1 MKIWLQVTRLDTA
14 LLHVH
19 MMVLVRD
26 TPKTQFLATLRSSM
40 YDEKIFCFG
49 VRFFIS
55 YCRYNN
61 FQFDAYSKPS
71 MGSDLVSYFVFKKVY
86 LDVKKIT

>member
-1 MKIWLQVTRLDTA
+1 MK
-14 LLHVH
+14 
-19 MMVLVRD
+19 
-26 TPKTQFLATLRSSM
+26 KS
-40 YDEKIFCFG
+40 FCFG

-71 MGSDLVSYFVFKKVY
+71 VGSDLVSYFVFKKVY
-86 LDVKKIT
+86 LDVTRTTNVVRNAGRFRYTLKLSLNFFLINELIN